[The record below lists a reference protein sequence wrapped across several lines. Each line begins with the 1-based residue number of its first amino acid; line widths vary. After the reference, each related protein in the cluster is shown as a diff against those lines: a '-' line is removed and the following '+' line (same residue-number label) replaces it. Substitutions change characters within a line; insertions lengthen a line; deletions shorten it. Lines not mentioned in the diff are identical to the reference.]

1 MNLMEHYES
10 KNTLLYRKYIIRAEK
25 LAGSYLEDKPNI
37 FVINLSDLDER
48 MQAELLDLQRTKS
61 SRETLSRVLHSV
73 VGWIFALASLA
84 WFYESANEEIKV
96 ILEP

>member
-1 MNLMEHYES
+1 MEHYES

-25 LAGSYLEDKPNI
+25 LAGSYLEYKPNI

-48 MQAELLDLQRTKS
+48 VQAELLDLQRTKR
-61 SRETLSRVLHSV
+61 SRETLSRVLHSA
-73 VGWIFALASLA
+73 VGRIFVLASLA
-84 WFYESANEEIKV
+84 WFYESARKEIQV